1 MNIFDPKHNGR
12 AKDVRHYLWSIF
24 VFLFV
29 VGIII
34 TLLQFPVLET
44 NKETVLMLIGSIS
57 ASLPLIISSIIG
69 AKPDD
74 VNAMKQ
80 TIEKKE
86 SQIDLLVSEKDRLEK
101 MIIELQSQ
109 ILENYDNTLD
119 RVLLSKSIDY
129 DLQTNPP
136 KTKK

>member
-1 MNIFDPKHNGR
+1 
-12 AKDVRHYLWSIF
+12 
-24 VFLFV
+24 
-29 VGIII
+29 
-34 TLLQFPVLET
+34 
-44 NKETVLMLIGSIS
+44 MLIGAIS
-57 ASLPLIISSIIG
+57 ASIPLIISTIIG
-69 AKPDD
+69 RDPHD
-74 VNAMKQ
+74 VDALKS

>member
-1 MNIFDPKHNGR
+1 MKLPTNGR
-12 AKDVRHYLWSIF
+12 AKALRSYFGSLII
-24 VFLFV
+24 FLFII
-29 VGIII
+29 GIIVVFI
-34 TLLQFPVLET
+34 QYPVLPS
-44 NKETVLMLIGSIS
+44 NKETVLMLIGAIS
-57 ASLPLIISSIIG
+57 ASIPMIISTITGRDPHDVDALKGSI
-69 AKPDD
+69 D
-74 VNAMKQ
+74 
-80 TIEKKE
+80 KKE
-86 SQIDLLVSEKDRLEK
+86 NQIELLVSEKDRLEK

>member
-1 MNIFDPKHNGR
+1 MNLPTNGR
-12 AKDVRHYLWSIF
+12 AKALRSYFGSLII
-24 VFLFV
+24 FLFII
-29 VGIII
+29 GIIVVFI
-34 TLLQFPVLET
+34 QYPVLPS
-44 NKETVLMLIGSIS
+44 NKETVLMLIGAIS
-57 ASLPLIISSIIG
+57 ASIPLIISTIIG
-69 AKPDD
+69 RDPHD
-74 VNAMKQ
+74 VDALKS

>member
-1 MNIFDPKHNGR
+1 M
-12 AKDVRHYLWSIF
+12 L
-24 VFLFV
+24 
-29 VGIII
+29 VG
-34 TLLQFPVLET
+34 TLA
-44 NKETVLMLIGSIS
+44 
-57 ASLPLIISSIIG
+57 ASLSMVVSTLTGRDPH
-69 AKPDD
+69 D
-74 VNAMKQ
+74 VDALKG

-86 SQIDLLVSEKDRLEK
+86 NQIELLVSEKDRLEK
-101 MIIELQSQ
+101 MIIELQTQ

>member
-1 MNIFDPKHNGR
+1 MNLPTNGR
-12 AKDVRHYLWSIF
+12 AKALRSYFGSLII
-24 VFLFV
+24 FLFII
-29 VGIII
+29 GIIVVFI
-34 TLLQFPVLET
+34 QYPVLPS
-44 NKETVLMLIGSIS
+44 NKETVLMLIGAIS
-57 ASLPLIISSIIG
+57 ASIPLIISTITGRDPHDIDALKG
-69 AKPDD
+69 
-74 VNAMKQ
+74 

-86 SQIDLLVSEKDRLEK
+86 NQIDLLVSEKDRLEK
-101 MIIELQSQ
+101 MIIELQTQ